1 MNSKIT
7 VIIPNFNRAHV
18 ILDALESV
26 RNQTYSNW
34 ECIIIDDGSKDE
46 SESKIKV
53 FIEKDNRFKFIQRP
67 FNRIKGASTCR
78 NIGLETASGKFIQFL
93 DSDDVIALNKFE
105 IQLNQLKNEPLGT
118 IATCRF
124 GIFRPSTKEPKTYK
138 GLKTYRNFK
147 NPLDLLESFAKNFT
161 YFPLHSYLIPKS
173 VADNVGKWNELLTV
187 NDDGEYFTRIILNS
201 TKICFCNKTFVLYK
215 TGAGDRVSKKASS
228 ANGEQSYIQSW
239 NLIEQYIYSK
249 TGIKNH
255 LYVKYAKANMH
266 EWLLQENKPFIEKYK
281 VFLDGRW
288 QNPNYLIFKSLNKLR
303 YRLFVSSV
311 EE

>member
-201 TKICFCNKTFVLYK
+201 SKICFCNKTFVLYK